1 MTFYDLVGM
10 EKTTKY
16 DFIWLEN
23 FGQLGNNLY
32 LKQKMLGSALV
43 VSTCYDT
50 TEYFGTR
57 ETGRCKG
64 DRASAEPPATSQG
77 HHRRSFP

>member
-1 MTFYDLVGM
+1 M

-23 FGQLGNNLY
+23 FWQLGNNLY
-32 LKQKMLGSALV
+32 LKQKMLGSALA

-50 TEYFGTR
+50 TEYSGTR
-57 ETGRCKG
+57 
-64 DRASAEPPATSQG
+64 
-77 HHRRSFP
+77 